1 MSSMKKIGLG
11 ILGILILASIIGGFA
26 LLGAEAYRM
35 FSGGDEPRRTASRS
49 DDPAATD
56 PSKPTGTTE
65 PITGQAQLDSEG
77 NYAPIHVQVLD
88 TAKKPLAGV
97 TVHMVDAGNPPFVAL
112 GKQETDESG
121 LCVFRG
127 LDRDRYGFYVDIEP
141 FVQQSNSH
149 VFPGEQIVFELEEGA
164 PLAGVVRDATTGQ
177 LLPDV
182 LVHATNR
189 DLAAFRQNQVVLTDT
204 EGRYEFRAASP
215 RPLNLRFTLDGFQSE
230 DRKEILVHPSAGTSV
245 DVDLTPGLTV
255 SGWVTDAE
263 TGDPIPGAAISFGFG
278 IFEQEATF
286 TTDERGM
293 FSLRGVGRGKLMI
306 RARAPGYAP
315 GRTNLDLRRSN
326 SETAV
331 AIELKR
337 WTTVAGTVRD
347 MLGQPIGGAEVL
359 LEEDAFLFKK
369 NSERL
374 AVTGR
379 DGRFEAQLENAR
391 GDVRLKAV
399 HPDYTAGFSDSI
411 VVRAGENLTDIE
423 IVLPVG
429 GRIVGVVTEED
440 GGPLAGARINL
451 HEQPVQSVNNPA
463 VRPDSPFLQRPRS
476 QATHSITSAS
486 DGRFEIRGIEPGTKI
501 LEIRGDGFLDEL
513 INDVLVID
521 GEEVGPLNIVLSR
534 GHRLTG
540 VVSDTGGKPI
550 AGARVSV
557 MLRKGKGGRASA
569 AVTTGPEGDFVLDGL
584 SRGTYDLYASHAGF
598 VRKDLK
604 GIEAG
609 AGDLQITLEQH
620 GGISGMVVFAAV
632 GTIPDTF
639 EVRLFDMTVGASSAP
654 ILRKSFSSRKGK
666 FDLESV
672 APGDYELLVDARG
685 FVPTSVA
692 PVSVGESIITEG
704 LEVFVDSGGAIAGHV
719 QTQTGSPIRNADVF
733 VRSLDESNSAR
744 PVVGPVRTDGSGAYL
759 VTGLMPGRYEVSA
772 SADNLSTAAAP
783 GIYLGA
789 SDEAVVDLT
798 LVASGTLRIRVVDAF
813 GDPVEG
819 ARIEFQGDETFVDP
833 KSLRLVAKLGQGT
846 ALDRALDR
854 LHRTDV
860 TGFVGFNSVPYGKY
874 QVSIVHPDFGTRART
889 IEVSESRVGT
899 EEIVLD

>member
-35 FSGGDEPRRTASRS
+35 FSGSDEPRRASSGSGEPASTDTAAS
-49 DDPAATD
+49 
-56 PSKPTGTTE
+56 GTTQ
-65 PITGQAQLDSEG
+65 PVSGQAQLDPDG

-88 TAKKPLAGV
+88 PAKKPLADV
-97 TVHMVDAGNPPFVAL
+97 TVHLVDAGNPPFIPLA
-112 GKQETDESG
+112 KQQTDESG

-127 LDRDRYGFYVDIEP
+127 LDRDRYGFFVDVEP

-149 VFPGEQIVFELEEGA
+149 VFPGEQIVFELEDGA
-164 PLAGVVRDATTGQ
+164 PLTGVVRDATTGQ
-177 LLPDV
+177 LLEGV

-189 DLAAFRQNQVVLTDT
+189 DLAAFRQNQVARTDA
-204 EGRYEFRAASP
+204 EGRYEFRSAST
-215 RPLNLRFTLDGFQSE
+215 RPLNMRFMLDGFQSE
-230 DRKEILVHPSAGTSV
+230 DRKEILVHPSSGSNV
-245 DVDLTPGLTV
+245 DVSMTPGLTV

-278 IFEQEATF
+278 IFEQEASF

-293 FSLRGVGRGKLMI
+293 FTLRGVGRGKLMI

-331 AIELKR
+331 EIELKR

-359 LEEDAFLFKK
+359 LQEDAFLFKK

-379 DGRFEAQLENAR
+379 DGRFEAQLEHAR

-399 HPDYTAGFSDSI
+399 HPDYTPGFSEPI
-411 VVRAGENLTDIE
+411 VVRAGENLTEIE

-429 GRIVGVVTEED
+429 GRIVGVVTQED

-451 HEQPVQSVNNPA
+451 YQQPVQSVNNPA
-463 VRPDSPFLQRPRS
+463 VRPDAPFQQRPRG
-476 QATHSITSAS
+476 QVTHSVTAAT

-501 LEIRGDGFLDEL
+501 LEIRAEGFLDE
-513 INDVLVID
+513 IMNDVLVID
-521 GEEVGPLNIVLSR
+521 GENVGPLDIVMSR
-534 GHRLTG
+534 GHRLAG
-540 VVSDTGGKPI
+540 SVADTSGEPI

-569 AVTTGPEGDFVLDGL
+569 AVTTGPEGEFALDGL
-584 SRGTYDLYASHAGF
+584 ARGTYDLYASHAGF
-598 VRKDLK
+598 VRKDVK

-609 AGDLQITLEQH
+609 AKDLQIELEQH
-620 GGISGMVVFAAV
+620 GGISGMVVFAAT
-632 GTIPDTF
+632 GQIPDTF
-639 EVRLFDMTVGASSAP
+639 EVRLFDLATDASSAP

-666 FDLESV
+666 FHLESV
-672 APGDYELLVDARG
+672 APGSYELLVDARG
-685 FVPTSVA
+685 FVPTSVS
-692 PVSVGESIITEG
+692 PLSVGESIITEG
-704 LEVFVDSGGAIAGHV
+704 VEVFVDSGASIAGHV
-719 QTQTGSPIRNADVF
+719 QNPTGGPIRNADVF

-744 PVVGPVRTDGSGAYL
+744 PVVGPVRTDGNGAYF

-772 SADNLSTAAAP
+772 SADNLSSAVAP

-789 SDEAVVDLT
+789 SDEAIVDLT
-798 LVASGTLRIRVVDAF
+798 LVASGALRLRVVDGF
-813 GDPVEG
+813 GDPIEG
-819 ARIEFQGDETFVDP
+819 VRIEFQGDETFVDP
-833 KSLRLVAKLGQGT
+833 KSLRLVAKLGQGA
-846 ALDRALDR
+846 ALQRALDR

-874 QVSIVHPDFGTRART
+874 QVSISHPDLGSRSVTV
-889 IEVSESRVGT
+889 EVSEERRGT
-899 EEIVLD
+899 QEIVLD